1 MAVLKNADTKMVRR
15 VGVHRNSLLSKLFRK
30 TYFNLIMKGLE
41 FSTALD
47 VGAGDGRF
55 SKWAGPS
62 HQVTSIDIHPQGS
75 FIEKADFMKKGFTEN
90 SFDLVYCSHVIEHV
104 SDFISFAEKLERV
117 SKKYVVVICP
127 LPSASFWDEPTHV
140 RPFTPEALRRL
151 FFRMKPVRVFDLNI
165 PFFISSCVGV
175 FEK

>member
-1 MAVLKNADTKMVRR
+1 MVRR
-15 VGVHRNSLLSKLFRK
+15 VGVHRNSLLSKLFRR
-30 TYFNLIMKGLE
+30 TYFGLIMHGLE

-62 HQVTSIDIHPQGS
+62 YRVTSIDIHPQTP
-75 FIEKADFMKKGFTEN
+75 FIEKANFMKKEFAEN

-104 SDFISFAEKLERV
+104 SDFIAFAEKLEKV

-127 LPSASFWDEPTHV
+127 LPNPSFWDEPTHV
-140 RPFTPEALRRL
+140 RPFTAEALKRL
-151 FFRMKPVRVFDLNI
+151 FFRLKPVRVFDLNI
-165 PFFISSCVGV
+165 PFVISSCVGV
-175 FEK
+175 FQK